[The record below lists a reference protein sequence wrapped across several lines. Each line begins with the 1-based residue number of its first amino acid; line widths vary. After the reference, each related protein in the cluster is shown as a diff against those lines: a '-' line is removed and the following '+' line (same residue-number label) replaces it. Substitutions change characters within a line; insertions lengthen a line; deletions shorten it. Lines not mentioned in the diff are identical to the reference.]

1 MGSLAVRCT
10 ALSSDEKASQSP
22 EQRDQQQGLRQ
33 THAIRGPSPPAR
45 DASRGGQVS
54 ETWGIRTVSTG
65 IDFKSELFLHVA
77 ACEYMF
83 QEAS

>member
-1 MGSLAVRCT
+1 MGLLAIRCA

-22 EQRDQQQGLRQ
+22 EQRDQEQGLRQ
-33 THAIRGPSPPAR
+33 TRAIRDPSPPVS
-45 DASRGGQVS
+45 DASGGGQVS